1 MLKKLDESSPV
12 PLYQQIKTSIVEC
25 IESGEWKADE
35 RIPTELELEHYF
47 GASRTTVR
55 QAITELIDKNY
66 LYRRRGVGTFV
77 ADAEKR
83 GTTDSGWM
91 LTINTNELIEI
102 STGSATRRIIDMSA
116 RRANAE
122 TASRLGVEEGSEVFA
137 LERIQYGA
145 DKPLAYTMTYVNPE
159 VAPRFLEDRKLVE
172 LGLHKYFEQAGCPVA
187 TIDYRITAV
196 NVIDERVVSALGVE
210 PGSAN
215 LLMYNTSMSA
225 DGRPI
230 ETSFTVINS
239 ELVSI
244 PATYRY

>member
-1 MLKKLDESSPV
+1 
-12 PLYQQIKTSIVEC
+12 
-25 IESGEWKADE
+25 
-35 RIPTELELEHYF
+35 
-47 GASRTTVR
+47 
-55 QAITELIDKNY
+55 
-66 LYRRRGVGTFV
+66 
-77 ADAEKR
+77 
-83 GTTDSGWM
+83 
-91 LTINTNELIEI
+91 
-102 STGSATRRIIDMSA
+102 
-116 RRANAE
+116 
-122 TASRLGVEEGSEVFA
+122 VFA